1 MTTVTISKQAL
12 FDLVNQE
19 TVYMSDPV
27 GSAQDNTVKRLA
39 DVLPMTE
46 NERDY
51 FNTKLF
57 EVGVRILEK
66 IAPYTKDIDT
76 PYVITD
82 ETDTTHPDSIIYT
95 FTLPDGA
102 NSAVITPL
110 IQQYIVESLVRY
122 IVMEWLKIKG
132 VSPGLKET
140 EFNRSLDNIK
150 TAFMYGRKTVKTFR
164 TL

>member
-1 MTTVTISKQAL
+1 MITFVISKQEL

-19 TVYMSDPV
+19 TVYMSDPI

-76 PYVITD
+76 PYAITD
-82 ETDTTHPDSIIYT
+82 ETDATYPDSVVYK

-102 NSAVITPL
+102 NGTVIIPL
-110 IQQYIVESLVRY
+110 IQQYIVEALVRY
-122 IVMEWLKIKG
+122 IVTEWLKIKG
-132 VSPGLKET
+132 VNTEHKET
-140 EFNRSLDNIK
+140 EFNRSLSNIK
-150 TAFMYGRKTVKTFR
+150 TAFTYGRKAVKTFR